1 MKNYKLIV
9 SGVVVFS
16 LMLFLPSCKKGILD
30 STPQDQYSDATVWA
44 DINLADSYLLNTYKS
59 LGIGFSGLMLA
70 VITDEVRFTHGG
82 AETYM
87 QGQLSPSSLGPFT
100 PPDNPNSPT
109 SFGSWKQHFDN
120 IQKINKFLANIHRV
134 AEAVPVSDKA
144 GVEAKTDVMKGE
156 ALFLRAY
163 SYGQLLRLYG
173 GVPLFSEPTELGSDY
188 LSIGRNTFEETVNFV
203 VADCDAAAAL
213 LLDHE
218 ATQMGRV
225 SKGAALALKSRIL
238 LFAASDLTADGTAK
252 SKFVGYENPDRT
264 ALWTAAKNAAKAV
277 IDLGSYQLSDF
288 GAPDKEAVAK
298 NFFDFFRAQDLSNPE
313 VIWGKMYSTESN
325 FGHSN
330 NQYNDANG
338 WNGYSGNS
346 ATQNLVNAF
355 QMEDG
360 SDFFDHFTLNGS
372 NNYVNTSGTFTSPN
386 IYYNREPRF
395 YASILFDS
403 AVWKPR
409 DPSLQGIDP
418 LGEYDRRTRITIDGG
433 VETFKRFGLD
443 TRQGDRSPDNGGYT
457 GYLMKKTLDN
467 EVLTGV
473 IDNQNAWIEM
483 RYSEILLNYAEA
495 CIGLNQNS
503 EAADYINMI
512 RSRVALPNA
521 TGDITTA
528 LRHERQIE
536 LAFENS
542 RWYDIRRWKIFMDV
556 LTDAYG
562 IDIVE
567 TTTDGVK
574 STIWKQ
580 IVAEPRTVF
589 EKMLWTPISADE
601 INRAPQL
608 EQNPDY

>member
-1 MKNYKLIV
+1 MTHKKIFSILA
-9 SGVVVFS
+9 VFI
-16 LMLFLPSCKKGILD
+16 MLLAVHSCKKGILD
-30 STPQDQYSDATVWA
+30 QTPQDQYSDATVWT
-44 DINLADSYLLNTYKS
+44 DINLAESYLLNTYKS
-59 LGIGFSGLMLA
+59 TGIGFAGLMYTA
-70 VITDEVRFTHGG
+70 ISDEVRFTHGG

-87 QGQLSPSSLGPFT
+87 QGQLSPSSLGPFAS
-100 PPDNPNSPT
+100 PGDPDAPNP
-109 SFGSWKQHFDN
+109 FGSWKQHYDN
-120 IQKINKFLANIHRV
+120 IQKINKFLANIDRV
-134 AEAVPVSDKA
+134 SESAPESDKA
-144 GVEAKTDVMKGE
+144 GIKTKTDVMKGE

-188 LSIGRNTFEETVNFV
+188 LSVGRNTFEETVNFV
-203 VADCDAAAAL
+203 AADCDAANAL
-213 LLDHE
+213 LLDNVE
-218 ATQMGRV
+218 TQMGRA

-252 SKFVGYENPDRT
+252 SKYVGYENPDRQ
-264 ALWTAAKNAAKAV
+264 ALWTAAKAAAKAV
-277 IDLGSYQLSDF
+277 IDLNTYQLADF
-288 GAPDKEAVAK
+288 GAPDKAAVAK
-298 NFFDFFRAQDLSNPE
+298 GFFDFFKASDLSNPE
-313 VIWGKMYSTESN
+313 VIWGKMYSTEAN

-346 ATQNLVNAF
+346 ATQNLVDAF

-372 NNYVNTSGTFTSPN
+372 KNYVNTSGTFHSPN
-386 IYYNREPRF
+386 PYYNREPRF

-418 LGEYDRRTRITIDGG
+418 LGVYDRRTRITINGG
-433 VETFKRFGLD
+433 VETFKRFGID

-457 GYLMKKTLDN
+457 GYLMKKTLDDN
-467 EVLTGV
+467 TFTGV

-483 RYSEILLNYAEA
+483 RYAEVLLNYAEA
-495 CIGLNQNS
+495 CIGLHEDG
-503 EAADYINMI
+503 EAATYINMI
-512 RSRVALPNA
+512 RNRAALPDL
-521 TGDITTA
+521 TGDLTTA
-528 LRHERQIE
+528 LRHERQVE
-536 LAFENS
+536 LAFES
-542 RWYDIRRWKIFMDV
+542 IRWYDIRRWKILTDV

-574 STIWKQ
+574 STVWRQ
-580 IVAEPRTVF
+580 IVAEPRTVS

-608 EQNPDY
+608 QQNPDY